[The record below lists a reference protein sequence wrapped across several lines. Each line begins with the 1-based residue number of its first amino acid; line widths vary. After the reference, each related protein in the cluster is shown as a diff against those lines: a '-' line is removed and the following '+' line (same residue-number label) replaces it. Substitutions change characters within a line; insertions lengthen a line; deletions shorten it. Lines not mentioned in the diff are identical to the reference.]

1 MGLNNVFYW
10 DILKLKAQKLHADQV
25 VYIYMNV
32 TLGVYRIYNKQSDLG
47 VSKDV
52 VYSQVVAIITEFLLS
67 HWMEW
72 GTILVLRSIF
82 AWTNTAYFPEIPR
95 NTKNPAISFDWKAS
109 TEIFLGSRPSFAL
122 PWGNGMTV
130 YRILGISPAPYQ
142 TSVSWWVTVPVS
154 CCWIHHG
161 SLRNRGAEKPWASR
175 GQGAL
180 VIAVLQQKA
189 GTISLCHLCHFL

>member
-67 HWMEW
+67 HWME
-72 GTILVLRSIF
+72 
-82 AWTNTAYFPEIPR
+82 
-95 NTKNPAISFDWKAS
+95 
-109 TEIFLGSRPSFAL
+109 
-122 PWGNGMTV
+122 
-130 YRILGISPAPYQ
+130 
-142 TSVSWWVTVPVS
+142 
-154 CCWIHHG
+154 
-161 SLRNRGAEKPWASR
+161 
-175 GQGAL
+175 
-180 VIAVLQQKA
+180 
-189 GTISLCHLCHFL
+189 